1 MRLRNAAGLGAGK
14 YYSHFFTTL
23 FFRFVWVFSGAHTH
37 KIGQLCPLFDIFR
50 RNSLLNFL
58 IGYWFTLFLASF
70 HKFNCIYNKIKRFKI
85 LLVSAFYSR
94 AECEVSRKVYHTLPP
109 PFILNK
115 CSRQLFYRLRQLK
128 SSRRSGASNL
138 YPDWNFRIKV
148 SIEFCRT

>member
-1 MRLRNAAGLGAGK
+1 MPFWKFSILFSWFCHFSLLEISFNLFLSNASSFNAIAKCSSLGAGK

-85 LLVSAFYSR
+85 LFSFCVL
-94 AECEVSRKVYHTLPP
+94 
-109 PFILNK
+109 
-115 CSRQLFYRLRQLK
+115 LK
-128 SSRRSGASNL
+128 SRVRSQS
-138 YPDWNFRIKV
+138 K
-148 SIEFCRT
+148 SIPHTTAAVHSKQM